1 MLAHV
6 RRKPCMPNSANME
19 KAIGSVYSHFGCQD
33 FIWFLPQNFRPFIFF
48 LVFWSFMS
56 MGRARLEIQIFFTT
70 FIITYWV
77 SKVSYQVVIGETLLL
92 HEFIINTNF
101 ILCTRLDCSV
111 HVLRYQVFFFFFLHM
126 NNNITWF
133 YCAGKKTLFIYCSL
147 TVNILFTHYL
157 RVSRYYSYI

>member
-1 MLAHV
+1 MHAKLCKYGESN
-6 RRKPCMPNSANME
+6 RLRL
-19 KAIGSVYSHFGCQD
+19 F
-33 FIWFLPQNFRPFIFF
+33 PFWMSRFYLISSSEFQTFYFFF

-56 MGRARLEIQIFFTT
+56 MGSARLEIQIFFTT

-111 HVLRYQVFFFFFLHM
+111 HILRYQVFFFFSLHV

-133 YCAGKKTLFIYCSL
+133 YYAGTKN
-147 TVNILFTHYL
+147 TVYILFTHC
-157 RVSRYYSYI
+157 